1 MKTVKRL
8 FTIFLC
14 IITAVSTLPLT
25 PVDVFADYAE
35 EILISSDGNWK
46 YAVTWGS
53 PSPLRYDEFV
63 CLYRYIGNEKDVI
76 IPETIDGFY
85 VQHIVDYCFY
95 GDTKEYNSNTAV
107 PDMENYGSNDLIET
121 VFVPSTVVTIGKYAF
136 SRMDSLKELIFEDM
150 YSPYSEDIY
159 ISEGAFAGS
168 PMLKKL
174 ELPEKRLEGYAGN
187 IYSALKDSYISEL
200 KIHQISSSGSVTLP
214 QTLEH
219 LIITG
224 DFSSDDIHKSGC
236 YGVFSSYVKTV
247 EIEGYA
253 RADYVWARQFLSEL
267 KDADGEITN
276 YPDFIFHRVPQY
288 KLEKLLENSG
298 YKKRID
304 YETGYTEFS
313 VNRFPLDVRYYPFN
327 GVSYGSGI
335 ISGDYEYAL
344 TYLDNA
350 VIIGYH
356 GNGEE
361 VVFPSEIDGYPVT
374 AIGDGQNTLCG
385 NTSNDSAVTVTIP
398 DSVEFIN
405 KKAFYNWYALEN
417 IEFSR
422 NLKVIESQAFRNCR
436 SLTEIVLPDIV
447 YLGTYAFAD
456 CGIKKVAV
464 PSTLKEV
471 SAMSFSEIDRSSF
484 LSPSRILE
492 TIELSDGVE
501 IIGTGA
507 FEYVPDED
515 ITDDPFVELNLPS
528 TLIFIDYAAFNGTNI
543 KGELKIPGGVK
554 KIDDFAFCSNT
565 KLTSVTLPQRL
576 EYIGEKS
583 FCGCVIQNALVLP
596 DSVCKLEDCA
606 FDALTVPEIVLPD
619 SIIVIPNGCFNE
631 SNIEKISGGQNIKL
645 IEDYAFRQ
653 ATIGE
658 ITLPEGL
665 KYLRHTA
672 FDSAKIGTLFYGVN
686 GKDFDDYNYYPAV
699 GAFEKSEIQN
709 LIISQTAK
717 HIPEQVFYGA
727 VITGRITMLPG
738 VETICPNAFYMS
750 TMSEITIPET
760 VTTIGAYAFAYCT
773 SLEKAVFSA
782 VNCNSARCVFYGCS
796 NLNEVTISDGVK
808 QIPGAMF
815 KDTDIDSIVLPESIT
830 AIGSEAFN
838 SIKLKSIVV
847 PENVTFIGAGA
858 FADCTELERV
868 DFLVKSC
875 RLGTGEKYVFEN
887 CPALSEFNFGSKI
900 KYIPDNLLR
909 GSGALENVTIPAS
922 VTDIGSYS
930 FASTKLTQII
940 IPEGVE
946 SIGDGCFENCACL
959 EHITINGNIYL
970 IGDGTFSGCGNL
982 KEIYIADSVRN
993 IGRSSFA
1000 GCSAL
1005 ETVYMSRN
1013 VVYIPESCFA
1023 NCTALSTFTWEADSK
1038 LIGKLAFSGCT
1049 MLTDF
1054 DFLGIEKLYPNSFEG
1069 SGIGNASLGEA
1080 KGETNATLEVVEEQ
1094 SFMNCAELQTV
1105 ALGGNVSTVQTRA
1118 FANCEN
1124 LETAIISESVESI
1137 SPDAFDNCPKLTI
1150 YCLENSY
1157 AHRYALNN
1165 NIQVST
1171 FVVAPIPNQK
1181 YTGLA
1186 IKPNVSVTVGGEKL
1200 SRGSDFTVKYY
1211 DNINVGTA
1219 SVRVSGANDYKMFS
1233 STVNFTIIT
1242 RDISEAFVYSIDE
1255 QEYTG
1260 SAVTPSVTVTYS
1272 GRTLREGKDYTVQ
1285 YSNNTS
1291 AGTANAIIKG
1301 CGNFSGTNTVNFTIS
1316 ESPEQTSILFR
1327 ILKTVGRLITRI
1339 IALIV
1344 SLFR

>member
-1 MKTVKRL
+1 MKMKTVKRL
-8 FTIFLC
+8 FLIVLC
-14 IITAVSTLPLT
+14 IITAVAALPLT
-25 PVDVFADYAE
+25 PVDVFADDEDEY
-35 EILISSDGNWK
+35 LISSDGKWK
-46 YAVTWGS
+46 YAVASENIYYG
-53 PSPLRYDEFV
+53 RYDDFV
-63 CLYRYIGNEKDVI
+63 YLHRYIGNETDVI
-76 IPETIDGFY
+76 VPEEIDGYY
-85 VQHIVDYCFY
+85 VQVIGEYCFY
-95 GDTKEYNSNTAV
+95 GDTHFYNSSSPL
-107 PDMENYGSNDLIET
+107 PDSENQAKNDRIKSIT
-121 VFVPSTVVTIGKYAF
+121 IPSPVISIGDYAF
-136 SRMDSLKELIFEDM
+136 AFMDSLEEIVFQNM
-150 YSPYSEDIY
+150 PSPYAEFIT
-159 ISEGAFAGS
+159 IGNGVFAGS
-168 PMLKKL
+168 PQLKGL
-174 ELPEKRLEGYAGN
+174 ELPETRFDRVLNK
-187 IYSALKDSYISEL
+187 ALTDSYIKALTVPSI
-200 KIHQISSSGSVTLP
+200 KSYDIKALP
-214 QTLEH
+214 ETVEYIL
-219 LIITG
+219 ITG
-224 DFSSDDIHKSGC
+224 NFTSKEILPSYNHGAFSS
-236 YGVFSSYVKTV
+236 FVKTV

-253 RADYVWARQFLSEL
+253 KADYKVKTVLSEL
-267 KDADGEITN
+267 QGADGQITN
-276 YPDFIFHRVPQY
+276 YPDFIFHRVPDY

-313 VNRFPLDVRYYPFN
+313 VNRFPLDVRYYPFKR
-327 GVSYGSGI
+327 VSYGSGI

-385 NTSNDSAVTVTIP
+385 NISNGSAVTVTIP

-422 NLKVIESQAFRNCR
+422 NLKVIESQAFHYCR

-507 FEYVPDED
+507 FEYSPDKD

-528 TLIFIDYAAFNGTNI
+528 TLKFIDYAAFHGTNI

-565 KLTSVTLPQRL
+565 NTKLTSVTLPQRL

-583 FCGCVIQNALVLP
+583 FSGCVIQNALVLP
-596 DSVCKLEDCA
+596 DSVCKLEDNA

-619 SIIVIPNGCFNE
+619 SITVIPNGCFNK

-645 IEDYAFRQ
+645 IEDYAFSQ

-686 GKDFDDYNYYPAV
+686 GKDFDDYNYYPAA
-699 GAFEKSEIQN
+699 GAFEKSETQN

-717 HIPEQVFYGA
+717 HIPKQVFYGA
-727 VITGRITMLPG
+727 VITDQITMLPG

-782 VNCNSARCVFYGCS
+782 VNCNSARCIFYGCS
-796 NLNEVTISDGVK
+796 NLNEVIISDGVK

-815 KDTDIDSIVLPESIT
+815 KDTDIDSIILPESIT

-858 FADCTELERV
+858 FADCSELERV

-875 RLGTGEKYVFEN
+875 RLGTGEKYVFES
-887 CPALSEFNFGSKI
+887 CPALSEFNFGSEI

-1049 MLTDF
+1049 MLTNF

-1069 SGIGNASLGEA
+1069 SGIGAASLGEA
-1080 KGETNATLEVVEEQ
+1080 KDETNAALEVVEEQ

-1105 ALGGNVSTVQTRA
+1105 TLGGNVSTVQTRA

-1150 YCLENSY
+1150 YCFENSY

-1211 DNINVGTA
+1211 DNINIGTA

-1260 SAVTPSVTVTYS
+1260 SAVTPSLTVTYS

-1291 AGTANAIIKG
+1291 AGTAKATIKG

-1327 ILKTVGRLITRI
+1327 MLKTAGRLITRI

>member
-8 FTIFLC
+8 FLIVLC
-14 IITAVSTLPLT
+14 IITAVAALPLT
-25 PVDVFADYAE
+25 PVDVFANDEDEY
-35 EILISSDGNWK
+35 LISSDGKWK
-46 YAVTWGS
+46 YAVASETLPINYG
-53 PSPLRYDEFV
+53 RYDDFV
-63 CLYRYIGNEKDVI
+63 YLHRYIGNETDVI
-76 IPETIDGFY
+76 VPEEIDGYY
-85 VQHIVDYCFY
+85 VQVIGEYCFY
-95 GDTKEYNSNTAV
+95 GDTHFYNSSLPL
-107 PDMENYGSNDLIET
+107 PDSENQAKNDRIKSIT
-121 VFVPSTVVTIGKYAF
+121 IPSPVISIGDYAF
-136 SRMDSLKELIFEDM
+136 AFMDSLEEIVFQNM
-150 YSPYSEDIY
+150 PSPYAEFIT
-159 ISEGAFAGS
+159 IGNGVFAGS
-168 PMLKKL
+168 PQLKGL
-174 ELPEKRLEGYAGN
+174 ELPETRFDRVLNK
-187 IYSALKDSYISEL
+187 ALTDSYIKALTVPSI
-200 KIHQISSSGSVTLP
+200 KSYDIKALP
-214 QTLEH
+214 ETVEYIL
-219 LIITG
+219 ITG
-224 DFSSDDIHKSGC
+224 NFTSKEIHPSYNHGAFSS
-236 YGVFSSYVKTV
+236 FVKTV

-253 RADYVWARQFLSEL
+253 KADYEVKTVLSEL
-267 KDADGEITN
+267 QGADGQITN
-276 YPDFIFHRVPQY
+276 YPDFIFHRVPDY

-327 GVSYGSGI
+327 RVSYGSGI

-374 AIGDGQNTLCG
+374 AIGDGQNALSG
-385 NTSNDSAVTVTIP
+385 NTSNGSAVTVTIP

-405 KKAFYNWYALEN
+405 KKAFHNWYALEN

-422 NLKVIESQAFRNCR
+422 NLKVIESQAFRYCR
-436 SLTEIVLPDIV
+436 SLTEIVLPDIA

-507 FEYVPDED
+507 FEYSPDAD

-528 TLIFIDYAAFNGTNI
+528 TLKFIDYAAFNGTNI

-596 DSVCKLEDCA
+596 DSVCKLEDNA

-619 SIIVIPNGCFNE
+619 SITVIPNGCFNK

-645 IEDYAFRQ
+645 IEDYAFSQ

-686 GKDFDDYNYYPAV
+686 GKDFDDYNYYPAA
-699 GAFEKSEIQN
+699 GAFEKSETQN

-717 HIPEQVFYGA
+717 HIPKQVFYGA

-782 VNCNSARCVFYGCS
+782 VNCNSARCIFYGCS
-796 NLNEVTISDGVK
+796 NLNEVIISDGVK

-815 KDTDIDSIVLPESIT
+815 KDTDIDSIILPESIT

-858 FADCTELERV
+858 FADCSELERV

-875 RLGTGEKYVFEN
+875 RLGTGEKYVFES
-887 CPALSEFNFGSKI
+887 CPALSEFNFGNEI

-1005 ETVYMSRN
+1005 ETVYMS
-1013 VVYIPESCFA
+1013 S
-1023 NCTALSTFTWEADSK
+1023 
-1038 LIGKLAFSGCT
+1038 
-1049 MLTDF
+1049 
-1054 DFLGIEKLYPNSFEG
+1054 
-1069 SGIGNASLGEA
+1069 
-1080 KGETNATLEVVEEQ
+1080 
-1094 SFMNCAELQTV
+1094 
-1105 ALGGNVSTVQTRA
+1105 
-1118 FANCEN
+1118 
-1124 LETAIISESVESI
+1124 
-1137 SPDAFDNCPKLTI
+1137 
-1150 YCLENSY
+1150 
-1157 AHRYALNN
+1157 
-1165 NIQVST
+1165 NIV
-1171 FVVAPIPNQK
+1171 
-1181 YTGLA
+1181 
-1186 IKPNVSVTVGGEKL
+1186 
-1200 SRGSDFTVKYY
+1200 
-1211 DNINVGTA
+1211 
-1219 SVRVSGANDYKMFS
+1219 
-1233 STVNFTIIT
+1233 
-1242 RDISEAFVYSIDE
+1242 
-1255 QEYTG
+1255 
-1260 SAVTPSVTVTYS
+1260 
-1272 GRTLREGKDYTVQ
+1272 
-1285 YSNNTS
+1285 
-1291 AGTANAIIKG
+1291 
-1301 CGNFSGTNTVNFTIS
+1301 
-1316 ESPEQTSILFR
+1316 
-1327 ILKTVGRLITRI
+1327 
-1339 IALIV
+1339 
-1344 SLFR
+1344 